1 MLREKLVA
9 LSVFIKKLEKSH
21 MSNSTACPKALEQ
34 KAAGIPK
41 MTIRQKIFKLRVDIK
56 QL

>member
-1 MLREKLVA
+1 VLREKLVA